1 MSKRRKKKRRARR
14 YQSKKDRSGLKM
26 IGGGVVVLLLLMA
39 GFYLLRDDPP
49 QLAASQGPLPYDPA
63 DVAYDEGIVG
73 VHEMGPS
80 QTPISL
86 LPSDDPQPKLEIP
99 QDYWSFGQIGAR
111 DVVDHTYV
119 LKNTGKAPLTISRVY
134 TTCGCT
140 TAELTARVI
149 PPGKSALLRL
159 IFDAGFHDTRGQQ
172 VKRGIIIENNDP
184 THSQAEVWAEASV
197 QW

>member
-1 MSKRRKKKRRARR
+1 MSKRRAKKRRAKRNQ
-14 YQSKKDRSGLKM
+14 YKKKSSGLRM
-26 IGGGVVVLLLLMA
+26 VAGGAVVLLLLMG

-49 QLAASQGPLPYDPA
+49 QLAASSGAASYDPA
-63 DVAYDEGIVG
+63 DVAYDEGMFG

-80 QTPISL
+80 KTSISF
-86 LPSDDPQPKLEIP
+86 LPSDGPQPKLEIP
-99 QDYWSFGQIGAR
+99 QDYWSFGQIGSK

-119 LKNTGKAPLTISRVY
+119 LKNTGEAPLTVSRIY

-172 VKRGIIIENNDP
+172 VRRGIMIENNDP

-197 QW
+197 RY

>member
-1 MSKRRKKKRRARR
+1 MSKRRAKKRRAKR
-14 YQSKKDRSGLKM
+14 YQYKKRSSGLKM
-26 IGGGVVVLLLLMA
+26 VVGGAVVLLLLMA

-49 QLAASQGPLPYDPA
+49 KLAASSEPVAYDPA
-63 DVAYDEGIVG
+63 DMAYDEGMYG
-73 VHEMGPS
+73 VHEMGSS
-80 QTPISL
+80 QTPISY
-86 LPSDDPQPKLEIP
+86 LPSDGPQPKLEIP
-99 QDYWSFGQIGAR
+99 QDYWSFGQVGPR

-119 LKNTGKAPLTISRVY
+119 LENTGEAPLTISRIY

-159 IFDAGFHDTRGQQ
+159 ILDAGFHDARGQQ

-197 QW
+197 RY

>member
-1 MSKRRKKKRRARR
+1 MSKRRKKKRRAKR
-14 YQSKKDRSGLKM
+14 YQYKKDGSGLKM
-26 IGGGVVVLLLLMA
+26 VAGGVVVLLLLIA

-49 QLAASQGPLPYDPA
+49 QLAASQGPVAYDPI
-63 DVAYDEGIVG
+63 DVAYDEGIIG

-80 QTPISL
+80 QTPISF
-86 LPSDDPQPKLEIP
+86 LPSDGPQPKLEIP
-99 QDYWSFGQIGAR
+99 QDYWSFGQIGPR

-119 LKNTGKAPLTISRVY
+119 LNNTGEAPLTISRVY

-159 IFDAGFHDTRGQQ
+159 ILDAGFHDVRGQQ

-184 THSQAEVWAEASV
+184 AQSQAEVWAEASV

>member
-1 MSKRRKKKRRARR
+1 MSKREAKKRSAKR
-14 YQSKKDRSGLKM
+14 YQYKKRSSGLRVVA
-26 IGGGVVVLLLLMA
+26 GGAVVVLLLMG

-49 QLAASQGPLPYDPA
+49 QLAASSEPVAYDPA
-63 DVAYDEGIVG
+63 DVAYDEGMVG
-73 VHEMGPS
+73 VHEMEPS
-80 QTPISL
+80 QTSISF
-86 LPSDDPQPKLEIP
+86 LPADGPQPKLEI
-99 QDYWSFGQIGAR
+99 QQNLWSFGQVGPK
-111 DVVDHTYV
+111 DVVEHTYV
-119 LKNTGKAPLTISRVY
+119 LENTGEAPLTVSRIY

-184 THSQAEVWAEASV
+184 TRSQAEVWAEASV
-197 QW
+197 RY